1 MCNSQECENRR
12 AKDMITTPWKFTAK
26 EIAEKP
32 ELFTSG
38 HRACAGCGPAVA
50 LRLIMKATRGPT
62 IVTNATGC
70 MEVVSTIYPYTAW
83 KTPWIHTAF
92 ENVAANASGIEAALR
107 AMKRK
112 GKLKEDVDVIAFAGD
127 GGTFDIGIQALSGA
141 AERGHDFL
149 YVLYDNEAYM
159 NTGIQR
165 SGGTPYGAAT
175 TTSPAGKIVPGKL
188 QFKKPIAE
196 IMAAHEIPY
205 VATASIAYWQDL
217 LMKARRGLEA
227 EGPAFLHVFTPCPRG
242 WRYDTNKTIEVARLA
257 VESCIFPLWETVNGE
272 YTLSPQSKIIALK
285 PERKKPIREYLK
297 MQRRFRH
304 LFNPKFEHVTDD
316 LQRMTDKRW
325 KKLLKKC
332 NIVDKT

>member
-1 MCNSQECENRR
+1 MATN
-12 AKDMITTPWKFTAK
+12 TWKFTAK
-26 EIAEKP
+26 EIVEKP

-38 HRACAGCGPAVA
+38 HRACAGCGPAIA
-50 LRLIMKATRGPT
+50 LRQIMKATRGPT

-83 KTPWIHTAF
+83 KVPWIHTAF
-92 ENVAANASGIEAALR
+92 ENVAANASGIEAALK

-112 GKLKEDVDVIAFAGD
+112 GRLKHENVDVIALAGD

-165 SGGTPYGAAT
+165 SGGTPYGAST
-175 TTSPAGKIVPGKL
+175 TTSPAGKVVPGKT

-196 IMAAHEIPY
+196 IMVAHEIPY

-217 LMKARRGLEA
+217 VTKVRRGLEA
-227 EGPAFLHVFTPCPRG
+227 EGPAFLHVLAPCPRG
-242 WRYDTNKTIEVARLA
+242 WRYETNMTIGVARLA
-257 VESCIFPLWETVNGE
+257 VETCIFPLWEAIDTRYN
-272 YTLSPQSKIIALK
+272 LSPQSKIVALK
-285 PERKKPIREYLK
+285 PERKKPIEEYLK
-297 MQRRFRH
+297 TQRRFGH
-304 LFNPKFEHVTDD
+304 LFNPKFEHVVDNI
-316 LQRMTDKRW
+316 QQMVDKRW
-325 KKLLKKC
+325 NTLLRKC
-332 NIVDKT
+332 NTAKEG

>member
-1 MCNSQECENRR
+1 MARLT
-12 AKDMITTPWKFTAK
+12 ATPWKFTAK
-26 EIAEKP
+26 EIAQKP
-32 ELFTSG
+32 DLFTSG

-50 LRLIMKATRGPT
+50 LRLVMKATRGPT

-92 ENVAANASGIEAALR
+92 ENVAANASGIEAALK

-112 GKLKEDVDVIAFAGD
+112 GKLEGSVDVIAFAGD

-165 SGGTPYGAAT
+165 SGGTPYGAST
-175 TTSPAGKIVPGKL
+175 TTSPAGRVIPGKL

-196 IMAAHEIPY
+196 IMVAHDIPY

-217 LMKARRGLEA
+217 LTKARKGLEA
-227 EGPAFLHVFTPCPRG
+227 EGPAFLHVFAPCPRG
-242 WRYDTNKTIEVARLA
+242 WRYETDKTIEIARLA
-257 VESCIFPLWETVNGE
+257 VESCVFPLWEAASGE
-272 YTLSPQSKIIALK
+272 YSLSPQSRIPALK
-285 PERKKPIREYLK
+285 PDRKKPVIEYLK
-297 MQRRFRH
+297 MQRRFSH
-304 LFNPKFEHVTDD
+304 LFSPKYEYVADN
-316 LQRMTDKRW
+316 LQAMVDRRW
-325 KKLLKKC
+325 SQLLRKC
-332 NIVDKT
+332 NMA

>member
-1 MCNSQECENRR
+1 MTQR
-12 AKDMITTPWKFTAK
+12 PWKFTAK
-26 EIAEKP
+26 EIVEKP

-50 LRLIMKATRGPT
+50 LRQIMKATRGPT

-83 KTPWIHTAF
+83 RVPWLHTAF
-92 ENVAANASGIEAALR
+92 ENVAANASGIEAALK

-112 GKLKEDVDVIAFAGD
+112 GVIKQNVDVIAIAGD

-165 SGGTPYGAAT
+165 SGGTPLGAST
-175 TTSPAGKIVPGKL
+175 TTSPAGKLIPGKT
-188 QFKKPIAE
+188 QFKKPIAD
-196 IMAAHEIPY
+196 IMVAHDIPY
-205 VATASIAYWQDL
+205 VATATIAYWQDV
-217 LMKARRGLEA
+217 LMKARKGIEA
-227 EGPAFLHVFTPCPRG
+227 EGPAFLHVFAPCPRG
-242 WRYDTNKTIEVARLA
+242 WRYDTSKTVEIARLA
-257 VESCIFPLWETVNGE
+257 VETCVFPLWEAVDGK
-272 YTLSPQSKIIALK
+272 YSLSPQSRMVALK
-285 PERKKPIREYLK
+285 PDRKKPIEEYLK

-304 LFNPKFEHVTDD
+304 LFSPNFEHVKSD
-316 LQRMTDKRW
+316 LQNKIDKRW
-325 KKLLKKC
+325 NRLLKRC
-332 NIVDKT
+332 SMT